1 MLRLLEPARLEL
13 DEAIGWYAN
22 QVPGLGDA
30 FLLEAVKTFGLIQ
43 RYPDAGH
50 PLGGAIRRFR
60 LSRFPYAVI
69 YTRDQDDVLV
79 LAIAHLHRK
88 PRYWRDRYRISEE

>member
-22 QVPGLGDA
+22 QAAGLGDA
-30 FLLEAVKTFGLIQ
+30 FLLEAVKSFGLIQ

-50 PLGGAIRRFR
+50 LLGEAIRRLR
-60 LSRFPYAVI
+60 LSRFPYGVI
-69 YTRDQDDVLV
+69 YIREEDDVLV
-79 LAIAHLHRK
+79 LAIAHSHRR
-88 PRYWRDRYRISEE
+88 PEYWRNRYKISEI